1 MTGSGRPG
9 FPGGTGSGP
18 QGGGRILRVSLVLAV
33 ALLAAPGP
41 SPGLSAQHPST
52 LLPVTLDD
60 LHLVVEPTTREG
72 LTLRLYLDSGAP
84 SVLNPDGARRLGFP
98 GVVEGEPVPFPPFRS
113 GDPFPPLA
121 TSEGEQAA
129 IPVREGAP
137 AWSETDG
144 TLGRDWLEERTWTL
158 DYPGRA
164 LLLRDPGDLPLHGP
178 GERLDFLDG
187 AEGGGGGGG
196 ASEAPRIPVTLAGEP
211 LVAAIHTAAGAEL
224 TAEAVVEL
232 ADLRPA
238 RRAISRMAAA
248 SFDALRARHPE
259 WRVVEGG
266 EVGTGEPLLEIRGLT
281 VASTE
286 VPRVW
291 VLRTPPAVGG
301 GGEGTASRAD
311 SPSPVL
317 LLGGDVLREFRL
329 TLDFVGRV
337 AVFEPAGFP

>member
-9 FPGGTGSGP
+9 FPGGRASVHN
-18 QGGGRILRVSLVLAV
+18 GGGPILRVSLVFAV

-41 SPGLSAQHPST
+41 SPGLSAQSSST
-52 LLPVTLDD
+52 LLPATLDD

-72 LTLRLYLDSGAP
+72 LTLRLHLDSGAP
-84 SVLNPDGARRLGFP
+84 SALTPDGARRLRFP
-98 GVVEGEPVPFPPFRS
+98 GVVGGEPVPFPPFRS
-113 GDPFPPLA
+113 GDPFPPLVA
-121 TSEGEQAA
+121 PDGGEAA

-144 TLGRDWLEERTWTL
+144 TLGRDWLEGRTWTL

-178 GERLDFLDG
+178 GERLEFLDG
-187 AEGGGGGGG
+187 EEGWG
-196 ASEAPRIPVTLAGEP
+196 APGAPRIPVTLAGEP
-211 LVAAIHTAAGAEL
+211 LVAAIHTAVGAEL

-232 ADLRPA
+232 ADFRPA
-238 RRAISRMAAA
+238 RRAISRMGAA
-248 SFDALRARHPE
+248 SFDALRVRHPE

-266 EVGTGEPLLEIRGLT
+266 EVGTGEPLLEIQGLT

-286 VPRVW
+286 IPRVW
-291 VLRTPPAVGG
+291 VLRTPAAAGG
-301 GGEGTASRAD
+301 GGEGDAPRAG

-337 AVFEPAGFP
+337 AIFEPAGFP